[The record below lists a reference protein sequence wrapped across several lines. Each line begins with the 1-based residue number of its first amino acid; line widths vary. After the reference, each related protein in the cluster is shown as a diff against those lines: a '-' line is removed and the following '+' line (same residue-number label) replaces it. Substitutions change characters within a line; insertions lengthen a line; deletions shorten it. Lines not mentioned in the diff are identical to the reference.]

1 MRVVKVTIVGGGGG
15 VGSSTAFN
23 LLIAGAGYEV
33 ALVDTRAEMVVS
45 HVMDFDQVTELF
57 PRSFARSG
65 TAADIVESDV
75 VVVSAAAPLVVNT
88 SRLVHL
94 QENAVILDEIGEHV
108 PAGWPGVVIVA
119 TNPVDPLVTRLRA
132 QLGCDRRRILGYT
145 LNDSLRLRTGVERA
159 LGLAAGTVE
168 AWTLGEHGDSNV
180 PLLDRVSVDGEPLSL
195 SPEQAAAAVE
205 YARTWYV
212 RHVALDSGRSSTWIS
227 GLGLARMVR
236 SIAEDRRERWPAS
249 IVLDGEYGIRGV
261 AISVPVEL
269 GEGGAGRI
277 EEWALQE
284 SQLAA
289 LRHSADCVRDALA
302 ELPHRADA

>member
-1 MRVVKVTIVGGGGG
+1 VKVTIVGGGGG

-23 LLIAGAGYEV
+23 LLIAGAGYEI

-45 HVMDFDQVTELF
+45 HVMDFDQVAELF
-57 PRSFARSG
+57 PRSSVRSG
-65 TAADIVESDV
+65 TAAADIADSDV

-94 QENAVILDEIGEHV
+94 HENAVILDEIGEFV
-108 PAGWPGVVIVA
+108 PSGWPGVVIVA
-119 TNPVDPLVTRLRA
+119 TNPVDPLVTRLCA
-132 QLGCDRRRILGYT
+132 QLGGDRRRILGYT
-145 LNDSLRLRTGVERA
+145 LNDSLRLRTGIERT

-180 PLLDRVSVDGEPLSL
+180 PLLDRISADGEPVSL
-195 SPEQAAAAVE
+195 SPEQAAAAIE
-205 YARTWYV
+205 YAREWYV

-249 IVLDGEYGIRGV
+249 IVLDGEYGVRGV

-269 GEGGAGRI
+269 GQGGALQI

-289 LRHSADCVRDALA
+289 LRRSADCVREALE
-302 ELPHRADA
+302 ELSQRGNA